1 MNIQNAKYI
10 LPNLF
15 TLGSVFLGLQAI
27 VWSFG
32 GLYPAAGVAI
42 LGAALLDGMDGRV
55 ARLTR
60 TQSDFGSQ
68 LDSLADAISF
78 GVAPAFLVYEYAL
91 SDFRIGEVNF
101 GLLVVALF
109 AICGVLRLA
118 RFNVL
123 SQRSKK
129 AASAH
134 FVGLPIPGAAGMAV
148 LAVLSAERT
157 HVAFLR
163 DQRTYIVLMLAL
175 AALMVSTVRYPSFK
189 KVRWSLRNVV
199 IAVLGAT
206 LLTLGLKL
214 VSLFPALLLAGT
226 AFVAYGLIDTLLRRL
241 HSRDAH
247 HEADDPSDAID

>member
-27 VWSFG
+27 AWSFDAQFV
-32 GLYPAAGVAI
+32 AAGIAI
-42 LGAALLDGMDGRV
+42 LGAAILDGMDGRV

-60 TQSDFGSQ
+60 TQSDFGTQ

-91 SDFRIGEVNF
+91 TDFHIGQANF
-101 GLLVVALF
+101 GLLVIALF

-118 RFNVL
+118 RFNVM
-123 SQRSKK
+123 SARSKK
-129 AASAH
+129 AASHH
-134 FVGLPIPGAAGMAV
+134 FVGMPIPGAAALAV
-148 LAVLSAERT
+148 LSVLSAERT

-163 DQRTYIVLMLAL
+163 SERFYIVLMLAA

-189 KVRWSLRNVV
+189 KVRWSRRHILF
-199 IAVLGAT
+199 AVLGAS
-206 LLTLGLKL
+206 LLTLGVKL
-214 VSLFPALLLAGT
+214 VTLFPLLLLCGAAYVT
-226 AFVAYGLIDTLLRRL
+226 YGLLDTLLRRI
-241 HSRDAH
+241 HPRDARDDV
-247 HEADDPSDAID
+247 DDPSDVVE

>member
-27 VWSFG
+27 AWSFDAQFA
-32 GLYPAAGVAI
+32 AAGIAI
-42 LGAALLDGMDGRV
+42 LGAAILDGMDGRV

-60 TQSDFGSQ
+60 TQSDFGTQ

-78 GVAPAFLVYEYAL
+78 GVAPAFLAYQYAL
-91 SDFRIGEVNF
+91 VDFRIGEVSF
-101 GLLVVALF
+101 GLLVVAVF

-123 SQRSKK
+123 AQRAPG
-129 AASAH
+129 AASSH
-134 FVGLPIPGAAGMAV
+134 FVGLPIPGAAALVV
-148 LAVLSAERT
+148 LTVLSAERT

-163 DQRTYIVLMLAL
+163 GDRTYIVLLL
-175 AALMVSTVRYPSFK
+175 LLSALMVSTVRYPSFK
-189 KVRWSLRNVV
+189 KVRWSRRHVLV
-199 IAVLGAT
+199 ALLGAT

-226 AFVAYGLIDTLLRRL
+226 GYIAYGLLDTLLRRI
-241 HSRDAH
+241 HARDARDP
-247 HEADDPSDAID
+247 ADDPSDAVE